1 MSVDS
6 TEPAPTADTSPARRN
21 TALLQQIY
29 AAYARGDSAPFFAA
43 LAPDIRFGI
52 AAPPAHF
59 RFAGVR
65 RGVAWAQ
72 RVLAE
77 IAEDLEWL
85 EFELRELIAER
96 DRVIALTGGRIRD
109 RATGV
114 EHAVDLVDVIRLEGG
129 RITDF
134 VEYYD
139 TTFLHERTQAL
150 AKHAAKAKRKGKA
163 KSRTSAKR
171 KAARPK
177 RTTAKRKAPQRR

>member
-6 TEPAPTADTSPARRN
+6 TAPTADTPIARRN

-29 AAYARGDSAPFFAA
+29 AAYARGDSAPLFAA

-52 AAPPAHF
+52 AGPPAHF

-77 IAEDLEWL
+77 ITEDLEWL
-85 EFELRELIAER
+85 AFELRELIAER

-109 RATGV
+109 RVTGV
-114 EHAVDLVDVIRLEGG
+114 EHAVDL
-129 RITDF
+129 
-134 VEYYD
+134 
-139 TTFLHERTQAL
+139 
-150 AKHAAKAKRKGKA
+150 
-163 KSRTSAKR
+163 
-171 KAARPK
+171 
-177 RTTAKRKAPQRR
+177 